1 MNAQASILA
10 AEQLLEKRV
19 LTLEVVSPIHIGARE
34 GKLTTLEFLFSGGRT
49 YVIDENRLGRFLLD
63 KGLIDV
69 FVEAAGS
76 GRLNLAD
83 FFKKHI
89 KGNEL
94 AVATAVASRS
104 IQGGADDMRE
114 FRPFVRDG
122 NGQVFIPGTSIKG
135 VFRTAILYA
144 TLKRNERKR
153 KEVEQQARDHLPKP
167 PDDRMKEAQKRY
179 YSREWLQEKLLQDSK
194 LPGAKKR
201 SPNVDILRC
210 LRVCD
215 AYPVLDGQV
224 PTELIKIALLSKKQ
238 DGIYYWS
245 SGKKHGTSSGTLQIW
260 VEAVKNGV
268 FQTEVTWDRSLFE
281 KFSKHNADVPV
292 KNLAELLDMVREM
305 TSDLCRHEEAFY
317 GVLGQQTGTPQRD
330 WQGRQ
335 SGNRAA
341 AAAVARN
348 LSVWYSKLKQNGDL
362 MRIGFGS
369 GMLST
374 TINLLFPDE
383 LRQKIRNASGHDRGN
398 DPAPKS
404 RRISIAPHGPC
415 LPMGWMKMSEAR
427 WDGEEESKQ
436 PKEASVEP
444 SEASAGNGRK
454 KREEAAQQKETWRN
468 ATLNWH
474 AGRQELVASG
484 EKGRA
489 FTKDKDIVPEKLHQK
504 LFIKRKSVIATVEV
518 EPEGNSF
525 RIVKIE
531 ATE

>member
-1 MNAQASILA
+1 MNAQAPILA
-10 AEQLLEKRV
+10 ADQLLEKRV

-34 GKLTTLEFLFSGGRT
+34 GKFTALEFLFSGGRT

-63 KGLIDV
+63 KGLVDL

-76 GRLNLAD
+76 GPLNLAD
-83 FFKKHI
+83 FLGKHL
-89 KGNEL
+89 KGDVKG
-94 AVATAVASRS
+94 VACAVASHD
-104 IQGGADDMRE
+104 IQGGANDMRE

-122 NGQVFIPGTSIKG
+122 NGRVFIPGTSIKG

-144 TLKRNERKR
+144 SLKSNERKR
-153 KEVEQQARDHLPKP
+153 QEIEKQARRGHLPKP
-167 PDDRMKEAQKRY
+167 PYRIREREKKY
-179 YSREWLQEKLLQDSK
+179 YQEELLQDSS
-194 LPGAKKR
+194 LPGGKEG
-201 SPNVDILRC
+201 PNVDILRC
-210 LRVCD
+210 LRVRD

-238 DGIYYWS
+238 DGTYYWS
-245 SGKKHGTSSGTLQIW
+245 SGQKHGTSSGTLQIW

-268 FQTEVTWDRSLFE
+268 FQTEITWDRSLFE

-317 GVLGQQTGTPQRD
+317 GVLGQQTGRPQRD

-335 SGNRAA
+335 SGNRDAP
-341 AAAVARN
+341 AAVARN
-348 LSVWYSKLKQNGDL
+348 LSNWYSKLKQNGDL

-404 RRISIAPHGPC
+404 RRIWIAPDGPC
-415 LPMGWMKMSEAR
+415 LPMGWLKMSEAR
-427 WDGEEESKQ
+427 LESEEEIKQ
-436 PKEASVEP
+436 HRESLVKPTET
-444 SEASAGNGRK
+444 SAGDGRK
-454 KREEAAQQKETWRN
+454 KREDAAQQKETWPN